1 MTRQL
6 EPQAAKRWQ
15 PLPAAC
21 TVPTTCAR
29 RHLQETGCEV
39 AAARSRRRGGGCP
52 VRRALRRCPLQGAMV
67 RPCASPAT
75 RTAAQ
80 APSAAKARG
89 AAASR
94 RWRPA
99 WGAALRLR
107 ARRDERRDAQSG
119 LAEPV
124 RGWPLAASLE
134 AVELMSLVAYA
145 LASMHAKRRP
155 AASSCADRSTAYRPA
170 RARSARGPLEQGLLN
185 LLSNALKYKRT
196 GGRVL
201 VQPEPG
207 AKRWRLVVEDN
218 GHGQSA
224 GLRALVSVPFERL
237 GAASDDDEGRHA
249 HGASPW
255 QVAKGEAHAAPQF
268 ARESAPTQAKLTPR
282 HVTRS
287 GHSGG
292 PSLRP
297 LRALSP
303 SRGCGLLAGSA
314 GRRASAARERSAL
327 DAGPRLLSP
336 LAQPPQQP
344 PAQQHR
350 NERGVHAT
358 SAKVVL
364 AGAHPEEV
372 QQRQQRHGVDRRC
385 SACQRAAPR
394 RRMARL
400 NEVAASGSISSSA
413 SVPTRMKLRLAMSGR
428 MSATSNPMSSQA

>member
-237 GAASDDDEGRHA
+237 GAASSGIECTVMGLALLWCPVDLMQGHIGVNSEPVCGSRRGSVSGR
-249 HGASPW
+249 ASPTRRT
-255 QVAKGEAHAAPQF
+255 PP
-268 ARESAPTQAKLTPR
+268 SAPSAATARCTAASR
-282 HVTRS
+282 RS
-287 GHSGG
+287 G
-292 PSLRP
+292 
-297 LRALSP
+297 
-303 SRGCGLLAGSA
+303 
-314 GRRASAARERSAL
+314 
-327 DAGPRLLSP
+327 
-336 LAQPPQQP
+336 
-344 PAQQHR
+344 PA
-350 NERGVHAT
+350 
-358 SAKVVL
+358 
-364 AGAHPEEV
+364 
-372 QQRQQRHGVDRRC
+372 
-385 SACQRAAPR
+385 
-394 RRMARL
+394 
-400 NEVAASGSISSSA
+400 
-413 SVPTRMKLRLAMSGR
+413 
-428 MSATSNPMSSQA
+428 